1 ATGGTPRHLPF
12 GQDSIIYLRTLDDYR
27 RLRILADV
35 YERFAV
41 IGGGFIGSEIAAS
54 LATNGRHVTLVSPD
68 KVLGERFFPRSLAE
82 HVAATYA
89 QMGVEVL
96 AGATAAGLDAGD
108 DGLAL
113 EIQGRGAWST
123 RKLEV
128 DAVV

>member
-54 LATNGRHVTLVSPD
+54 LATNGRHVTLVSRD
-68 KVLGERFFPRSLAE
+68 KLLGERFFPRSLAE
-82 HVAATYA
+82 HVTATYTR
-89 QMGVEVL
+89 MGIDVRT
-96 AGATAAGLDAGD
+96 GATAAGLDAGD

-113 EIQGRGAWST
+113 EVQGPGAQSA
-123 RKLEV
+123 R
-128 DAVV
+128 